1 MDKKL
6 IVANMKMN
14 MDYNQI
20 KDYLI
25 EVNKFDY
32 DNLVICPSNIYI
44 PYFINHKYSV
54 GIQNVSIKN
63 TGSLTGEVSAYQAS
77 SLNVRYAIVGHSERR
92 INFSESDS
100 DINRKIKLCL
110 ENNIKPI
117 LCIGESLEE
126 YKTKSTKLYIE
137 KQLLDDL
144 SNINKLNDVIIAYEP
159 VWAIGSGNVPNPDT
173 IIDIIRFIKE
183 RVKKYFKCDG
193 IKVLYGGSIN
203 SDNVSILN
211 NIDDLSGFLI
221 GGASLSA
228 LELKKII
235 EVAVK

>member
-14 MDYNQI
+14 MTYNQI
-20 KDYLI
+20 NDYLN

-32 DNLVICPSNIYI
+32 NNLVICPSNIYI

-54 GIQNVSIKN
+54 GIQNVSVQNI
-63 TGSLTGEVSAYQAS
+63 GSLTGEVSAHQVS

-92 INFSESDS
+92 IKFGETDS
-100 DINRKIKLCL
+100 DINSKIRLCL
-110 ENNIKPI
+110 ENNVKPI
-117 LCIGESLEE
+117 LCVGESLEQ
-126 YKTKSTKLYIE
+126 YNNNSTKLYIE
-137 KQLLDDL
+137 NQLLEDL
-144 SNINKLNDVIIAYEP
+144 SNINNLNDVIIAYEP
-159 VWAIGSGNVPNPDT
+159 VWAIGSGNVPSSDT
-173 IIDIIRFIKE
+173 IIDITRFIK
-183 RVKKYFKCDG
+183 KTINKYFKYEDV
-193 IKVLYGGSIN
+193 KVLYGGSIN

-221 GGASLSA
+221 GGASLSV